1 MCMRTDRLC
10 PETDR
15 ICLSQL
21 YVARD
26 TDLARRVTQLARD
39 TDLARRVTQL
49 DFVYAIRYT

>member
-1 MCMRTDRLC
+1 MRTDRLC